1 MKVIITLFILTFSS
15 QSFSFTLNNNF
26 GAAFKNDKVKVS
38 VAGNTTCTGITPEEL
53 KSLIKPSISDFWNSV
68 STSALRLKD
77 GGFSDSI
84 ANIQSGFLCP
94 PTDATCIAQGT
105 VNPPKGVIPP
115 VSDII
120 IACNNNAANFANS
133 SNVLAVTVPNNFSKD
148 KIVGAVILI
157 NDTSNAF
164 YSLSRNEQISVIA
177 HEIGHAIGLGHSENQ
192 AALMYYRTV
201 DMREKLG
208 QDDVDGVSYLYPVKM
223 DGCGLFGTI
232 EETKTPPFFTTLGA
246 LVLMILLSELA
257 RLFKRAKAR
266 ASL

>member
-1 MKVIITLFILTFSS
+1 MKALIALFILTVSS

-26 GAAFKNDKVKVS
+26 GAAFKNDNVRVS

-53 KSLIKPSISDFWNSV
+53 KSLIKPAIKDFWNSV

-77 GGFSDSI
+77 GGFSPSI

-94 PTDATCIAQGT
+94 PTDSTCIAQGAT
-105 VNPPKGVIPP
+105 IPP
-115 VSDII
+115 VKDII
-120 IACNNNAANFANS
+120 IACNNETANFSNS

-164 YSLSRNEQISVIA
+164 YSLNRNEQISVIA

-223 DGCGLFGTI
+223 DGCGLLGTI

-246 LVLMILLSELA
+246 LVLMILLSELG
-257 RLFKRAKAR
+257 RLFKRTKTR